1 MLPVSR
7 AMWRVEA
14 LTLFLITAG
23 VNANA
28 QANAS
33 QRTGAAYSLSDGS
46 VQIVAQHDLV
56 PLIEQLDASY
66 AQSHRGVRFKVRGG
80 DNYSAMAALSF
91 DVSAFAP
98 MTSEFT
104 RIGLGDNL
112 KISPEPTGFRIAHA
126 SLTPGTLVSPLAVI
140 VNKANPL
147 ATLTMEQL
155 TRAFVVGAPGN
166 DVRRWSQLGIKGAL
180 ASRDIDPF
188 GPPADDSFPF
198 DDPQVGEFLGTRKF
212 NGLNFN
218 HSYTQLA
225 HYSDIV
231 SRVAEDPAA
240 IGITTLNTVTLG
252 VKIIAIGSSRFSRAY
267 TGTSEDIAA
276 GRYPLDRY
284 VYIYMRSNLGVELDP
299 FAKEYIRFVLSPE
312 GQRIIAT
319 SRAGYIPLN
328 TREVADELAKLSALE
343 H

>member
-1 MLPVSR
+1 MLPSSR
-7 AMWRVEA
+7 AMRKVET
-14 LTLFLITAG
+14 LTLLLVTTA
-23 VNANA
+23 VSAKT
-28 QANAS
+28 QTNAS
-33 QRTGAAYSLSDGS
+33 ARSGADYLLSDGS
-46 VQIVAQHDLV
+46 VQIVAQRDLV
-56 PLIEQLDASY
+56 PVIEQLDASY
-66 AQSHRGVRFKVRGG
+66 AQSHTGVRFKVRGG
-80 DNYSAMAALSF
+80 DNYSVMAALSF

-112 KISPEPTGFRIAHA
+112 KISPEPTAFRIAHA

-147 ATLTMEQL
+147 TALTMEQL

-180 ASRDIDPF
+180 ASRDIDPC

-231 SRVAEDPAA
+231 SRVAENPAA
-240 IGITTLNTVTLG
+240 IGITTLNTVTSG
-252 VKIIAIGSSRFSRAY
+252 VKIVAIASSRVSRAY

-276 GRYPLDRY
+276 GRYPMDRY
-284 VYIYMRSNLGVELDP
+284 VYIYLRSNPGVEFDP

-328 TREVADELAKLSALE
+328 TREAADELAKLQQ
-343 H
+343 